1 MFTHNARQQHGT
13 PVHVYEQEAG
23 LEVAVGM
30 SFANLL
36 IAAEADYFVA
46 ALGSNWNRLIDEL
59 RVTNGRADAVMITL
73 NYDQW

>member
-1 MFTHNARQQHGT
+1 MFTDNARQQHGT

-36 IAAEADYFVA
+36 ISAE
-46 ALGSNWNRLIDEL
+46 GRLLCSRPRVEL
-59 RVTNGRADAVMITL
+59 EPSR
-73 NYDQW
+73 